1 MTQTSAGIATTRN
14 HDGNRNVTVVA
25 VLASGLYAGTH
36 NIVSY
41 WAKRLRSRGVRVVV
55 VLPDEPGGAADL
67 LREAGAEVRVIA
79 LSRIRRNPLLALKW
93 LARFVPDTLR
103 LRRIIAEENAD
114 VVAVMRSID
123 FQGAI
128 AGRLNGVRV
137 VWHVLDSAPPLWL
150 RMFAGRVMRLLA
162 DVIPAMSPTIARMH
176 GLDGVDRIRYIGPP
190 SNEAVF
196 TPNVPSGQAF
206 GPKKGPRV
214 GVVAQLTPMKG
225 IEYFIRAAENTST
238 HVPDAEFVVVGGE
251 SAGHEP
257 YAAFLRSEVAR
268 LGLASRFTF
277 TGARYDL
284 PQIFADLDLLVIAS
298 KERSEGLPTVMLN
311 AIMSGVPVLA
321 TAVGG
326 IPDVIRNGETGVLV
340 PPADIDELAGA
351 MTELLLNPPLR
362 SRIAAAAIDQVV
374 PGYSLP
380 AWEQAYLD
388 VFNVPARA
396 QKEEGNHGTD

>member
-1 MTQTSAGIATTRN
+1 M
-14 HDGNRNVTVVA
+14 
-25 VLASGLYAGTH
+25 
-36 NIVSY
+36 
-41 WAKRLRSRGVRVVV
+41 
-55 VLPDEPGGAADL
+55 PDEPGGAADI
-67 LREAGAEVRVIA
+67 LREAGVKVRVTS
-79 LSRIRRNPLLALKW
+79 LSRIRRNPILALKW
-93 LARFVPDTLR
+93 LAKFVPDTLR

-128 AGRLNGVRV
+128 AGRLTGVRV

-176 GLDGVDRIRYIGPP
+176 GLDRVDHIRYIGPP
-190 SNEAVF
+190 SNETMF
-196 TPNVPSGQAF
+196 TPDIPSGQAF

-214 GVVAQLTPMKG
+214 AVVAQLTPMKG
-225 IEYFIRAAENTST
+225 IEYFIRAVEQVST
-238 HVPDAEFVVVGGE
+238 HVPDAEFIVVGGE
-251 SAGHEP
+251 SDGHEP
-257 YAAFLRSEVAR
+257 YAAFLRSEVTR

-311 AIMSGVPVLA
+311 AIMAGVPVLA

-326 IPDVIRNGETGVLV
+326 IPDVIRNGDTGMLV
-340 PPADIDELAGA
+340 PPADVDALADA
-351 MTELLLNPPLR
+351 MTKLLSNPPLR
-362 SRIAAAAIDQVV
+362 SRIAAAATEQVV
-374 PGYSLP
+374 PRYSLP
-380 AWEQAYLD
+380 AWETAYLD
-388 VFNVPARA
+388 VFRVPARA
-396 QKEEGNHGTD
+396 QKEDRSHETD

>member
-1 MTQTSAGIATTRN
+1 MSYQDAGQTT
-14 HDGNRNVTVVA
+14 TVVA
-25 VLASGLYAGTH
+25 VLASGLYTGTH
-36 NIVSY
+36 NIVLY
-41 WAKRLRSRGVRVVV
+41 WAKRLHSRGVRVVV

-67 LREAGAEVRVIA
+67 LREAGAKVRVIA

-93 LARFVPDTLR
+93 LARFGPDTLH

-150 RMFAGRVMRLLA
+150 RMFAGRMMRFLA

-176 GLDGVDRIRYIGPP
+176 GLDGVDHVRYIGPP
-190 SNEAVF
+190 SDEAVF
-196 TPNVPSGQAF
+196 TPDVPSGQALS
-206 GPKKGPRV
+206 PKKGPRV

-225 IEYFIRAAENTST
+225 IEYFIRAAEKVSR
-238 HVPDAEFVVVGGE
+238 HIPDAEFVVVGGE

-257 YAAFLRSEVAR
+257 YAASLRSEVTR
-268 LGLASRFTF
+268 LGLLSRFTF

-284 PQIFADLDLLVIAS
+284 PQMFADLDLLVIAS
-298 KERSEGLPTVMLN
+298 KERSEGLPTVLLN

-326 IPDVIRNGETGVLV
+326 IPDVIRHRETGMLV
-340 PPADIDELAGA
+340 PPADVDELAEA
-351 MTELLLNPPLR
+351 MTELLVNPTLR
-362 SRIAAAAIDQVV
+362 NRIAKAAIDQVV
-374 PGYSLP
+374 PRYSLP
-380 AWEQAYLD
+380 VWEQAYLD
-388 VFNVPARA
+388 VFRVPSRA
-396 QKEEGNHGTD
+396 EKEEHNHGTG